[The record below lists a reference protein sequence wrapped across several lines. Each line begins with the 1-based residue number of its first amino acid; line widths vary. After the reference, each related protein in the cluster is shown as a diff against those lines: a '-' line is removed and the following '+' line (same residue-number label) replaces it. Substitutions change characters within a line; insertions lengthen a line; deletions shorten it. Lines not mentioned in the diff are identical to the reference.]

1 MEAMRCFKPMTQE
14 LKLKS
19 GAKIAIIG
27 GGPAGS
33 FFAHFI
39 HKYAQEEGKQVF
51 TTIFDG
57 KDFLQKGPRGCN
69 LCAGVIAES
78 LNQKLKNEGIHLPEK
93 RIISRIEGYTLHV
106 DGESVLLTCAENE
119 KNAIA
124 TVFRGNGPRYSTF
137 PEIISFDDFLLSWA
151 QDIGAEVISAP
162 VWDIKLPQ
170 DKSQPLTLQ
179 YGKKEKP
186 QAMDADLVVGA
197 FGVNTY
203 LMNRIKDLGFGYRAP
218 STLVTF
224 QAELKIGR
232 EKILKN
238 FGNTIHV
245 YMPQKN
251 TIRYATVIPKE
262 DFITVTVIGKKDST
276 KDIFQEFLDLE
287 DIRGRI
293 PALKPHCSCYPK
305 ITVSPSKTPFAHRI
319 VLIGDAS
326 FSRHYK
332 NGIESAFLTARLAAE
347 TAIFKGVS
355 ASSFKEHYFK
365 QAKKLIIRDNAY
377 GRLLFFINDAISS
390 VPLFR
395 KSHLSLAKKSD
406 KTGPP
411 QKIRLILWNMFT
423 GNIPYRDI
431 FMISLDFSL
440 LLSSLSNMLILL
452 VGKLKKFPGKKR
464 DHRRPPEQL
473 GG

>member
-1 MEAMRCFKPMTQE
+1 MREQ
-14 LKLKS
+14 LKLES
-19 GAKIAIIG
+19 GSKIAIIG

-39 HKYAQEEGKQVF
+39 HKFAQEKGIQVS

-106 DGESVLLTCAENE
+106 DGESLLLTCAENE

-151 QDIGAEVISAP
+151 QDVGGEVISAP
-162 VWDIKLPQ
+162 VWDIKLPE
-170 DKSQPLTLQ
+170 DKSQPLTIVYGQKETLQ
-179 YGKKEKP
+179 EVE
-186 QAMDADLVVGA
+186 ADLVVGA

-203 LMNRIKDLGFGYRAP
+203 LMKKIKDMGFGYRAP
-218 STLVTF
+218 STLVTY
-224 QAELKIGR
+224 QAELKLGR
-232 EKILKN
+232 EKILEN

-245 YMPQKN
+245 FMPKKSI
-251 TIRYATVIPKE
+251 IRYATVIPKA
-262 DFITVTVIGKKDST
+262 DFITVTVIGKKDAT
-276 KDIFQEFLDLE
+276 KDIFQEFLNLV
-287 DIRGRI
+287 DIQGKI
-293 PALKPHCSCYPK
+293 PAFKPHCSCYPK
-305 ITVSPSKTPFAHRI
+305 ITVSPSKKPFTHRM
-319 VLIGDAS
+319 VMIGDAS

-347 TAIFKGVS
+347 TAIFYGLSV
-355 ASSFKEHYFK
+355 SSFKKHYFK
-365 QAKKLIIRDNAY
+365 QAKKLIIRDNTY
-377 GRLLFFINDAISS
+377 GRLLFFINDFISS
-390 VPLFR
+390 VPILMQ
-395 KSHLSLAKKSD
+395 SHLSLAKKQNQ
-406 KTGPP
+406 TGPP

-423 GNIPYRDI
+423 GNISYRDI
-431 FMISLDFSL
+431 FKTSLDLKLQISLLF
-440 LLSSLSNMLILL
+440 NALILL
-452 VGKLKKFPGKKR
+452 TKKIKNSIKGWIEPLKK
-464 DHRRPPEQL
+464 L
-473 GG
+473 